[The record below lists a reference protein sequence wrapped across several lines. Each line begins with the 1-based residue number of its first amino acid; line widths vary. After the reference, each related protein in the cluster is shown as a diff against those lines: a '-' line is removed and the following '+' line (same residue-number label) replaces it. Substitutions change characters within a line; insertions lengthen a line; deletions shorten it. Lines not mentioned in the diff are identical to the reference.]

1 MIPTSGACLLYGDPK
16 VGKSFAAIQLALSIQ
31 EGREWLGFPTRAR
44 GPVVYVQLDT
54 PRSLWASRLANI
66 RITEPG
72 VDRLLCADRET
83 LDTFPFDILRPDHA
97 DLLTVSLREIQ
108 PVAVIIDT
116 IRESH
121 SGDENDSTTMRNVVS
136 SLVAV
141 THPAALIVVAHSRKS
156 IGDQGADL
164 IGDNRGSNYV
174 VGRMDSII
182 RFSRR
187 TAHYTGRAIEEG
199 SIRIHRED
207 NGLWTPDNDEIES
220 HIIAVMNDPSLPT
233 VRARAMELA
242 VRTGKS
248 EEAARSIL
256 RRHSLFSA
264 PPGVPVPR

>member
-1 MIPTSGACLLYGDPK
+1 MTSILSGGEDLSLPRAPETWVVEPLIPTSGACLLYGDPK

-108 PVAVIIDT
+108 PIAVIIDT

-121 SGDENDSTTMRNVVS
+121 SGDEN
-136 SLVAV
+136 
-141 THPAALIVVAHSRKS
+141 
-156 IGDQGADL
+156 
-164 IGDNRGSNYV
+164 
-174 VGRMDSII
+174 
-182 RFSRR
+182 
-187 TAHYTGRAIEEG
+187 
-199 SIRIHRED
+199 
-207 NGLWTPDNDEIES
+207 
-220 HIIAVMNDPSLPT
+220 
-233 VRARAMELA
+233 
-242 VRTGKS
+242 
-248 EEAARSIL
+248 
-256 RRHSLFSA
+256 
-264 PPGVPVPR
+264 